1 MTIIPWP
8 KNVQRKGALTIA
20 ADESFKGG
28 HWTTALDK
36 AIATF
41 NQLMSDNSIAVTI
54 NKAEK
59 EINAHIRFETEKGN
73 GIHGNGALNTTKMGG
88 KEYLDR
94 ITIKVPATPRIAP
107 SDAKSRE
114 VGVGVRVYILVH
126 EMIHAIGL
134 TNDEHSK
141 DDVFSK
147 AAVLKPGKTA
157 GDDQVQ
163 PMDGSEPMP
172 PVRLGAT
179 TIANLKKAWPGPE

>member
-20 ADESFKGG
+20 AAEDFKGG

-41 NQLMSDNSIAVTI
+41 NQLMSDRGIAVTI
-54 NKAEK
+54 SKAEK
-59 EINAHIRFETEKGN
+59 EINAHIRFVTEKGN
-73 GIHGNGALNTTKMGG
+73 GIHGNTDLATMKLGG

-94 ITIKVPATPRIAP
+94 ITVRVPATPRIDP
-107 SDAKSRE
+107 KDAKSRE
-114 VGVGVRVYILVH
+114 VGVGVRIYILVH

-141 DDVFSK
+141 DDVFSEAGALK
-147 AAVLKPGKTA
+147 AGKTA
-157 GDDQVQ
+157 GDDLVQ
-163 PMDGSEPMP
+163 PLDGSEPMP

-179 TIANLKKAWPGPE
+179 TLANLKKAWPGTE

>member
-28 HWTTALDK
+28 HWNTALDK

-41 NQLMSDNSIAVTI
+41 NQLMSDNGIKVTI
-54 NKAEK
+54 SKAEK

-73 GIHGNGALNTTKMGG
+73 GIHGNGVLTTTKMGG
-88 KEYLDR
+88 NEYLDR
-94 ITIKVPATPRIAP
+94 IVIKVPATPRI
-107 SDAKSRE
+107 SNDAKSRE
-114 VGVGVRVYILVH
+114 VGVGVRIYILVH

-141 DDVFSK
+141 DDVFTK

-172 PVRLGAT
+172 AIRLGAT

>member
-20 ADESFKGG
+20 AGESFKGG

-41 NQLMSDNSIAVTI
+41 NQLMSDKGIAVTI
-54 NKAEK
+54 SKAEK
-59 EINAHIRFETEKGN
+59 EINAHIRLATEKGN
-73 GIHGNGALNTTKMGG
+73 GIHGNADLTTTKMGS

-94 ITIKVPATPRIAP
+94 IIIKVPATPRIAP
-107 SDAKSRE
+107 NDAKSRE
-114 VGVGVRVYILVH
+114 VGVGVRIYILVH

-172 PVRLGAT
+172 AIRLGAN
-179 TIANLKKAWPGPE
+179 TIANLKMAWPGPE

>member
-20 ADESFKGG
+20 AGKSFKGG

-41 NQLMSDNSIAVTI
+41 NQLMSDKSIAVTI
-54 NKAEK
+54 SKAEK
-59 EINAHIRFETEKGN
+59 EINAHIRLETAEGN
-73 GIHGNGALNTTKMGG
+73 GIHGNADLNLINIGS
-88 KEYLDR
+88 KEYLGS
-94 ITIKVPATPRIAP
+94 ITIRVPATPRIAP
-107 SDAKSRE
+107 NDAKSRQ
-114 VGVGVRVYILVH
+114 VGVGVRIYILVH

-134 TNDEHSK
+134 TNDEHSQ

-172 PVRLGAT
+172 PIRLGAT
-179 TIANLKKAWPGPE
+179 TIANLKKAWPAPE